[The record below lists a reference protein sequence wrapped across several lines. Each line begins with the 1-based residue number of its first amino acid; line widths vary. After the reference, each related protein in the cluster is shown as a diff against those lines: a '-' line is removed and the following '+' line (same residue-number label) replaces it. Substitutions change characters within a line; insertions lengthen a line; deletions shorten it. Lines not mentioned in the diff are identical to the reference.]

1 MGARDL
7 TFRSDAALAEGE
19 HKTFL
24 EPIVGFEAPITA
36 QEVQSF
42 NMAAISTICGSR
54 EELMATAI
62 GSEPP
67 GHGPMVA
74 PRQSKSAT
82 LVIAT
87 RHEITAAGIEA
98 LLQPVGY
105 RVVARCS
112 SQNELLCSLELC
124 RPDII
129 LLAENI
135 VRQEQG
141 RAALRLQPNN
151 RSFAIIFLL
160 EERDPITAACLLE
173 LDVEGVL
180 LSVACARTLIEC
192 IDAVHEGRRWVDPDL
207 LRHLALAGRPRQM
220 TSTLTLREADIAELV
235 SRGLTNKQIAR
246 ELRLSEGTVKMHLH
260 HVYDKLHLGGRTQLA
275 LSMAVV
281 RPVAR

>member
-1 MGARDL
+1 
-7 TFRSDAALAEGE
+7 
-19 HKTFL
+19 
-24 EPIVGFEAPITA
+24 
-36 QEVQSF
+36 
-42 NMAAISTICGSR
+42 
-54 EELMATAI
+54 MATAI
-62 GSEPP
+62 GHQSDRKESPP
-67 GHGPMVA
+67 DIEGHGPMVV

-98 LLQPVGY
+98 LLQPTGH

-112 SQNELLCSLELC
+112 TQNDLLCSLELC

-129 LLAENI
+129 MLAENI

-141 RAALRLQPNN
+141 RTALRLQANN

-173 LDVEGVL
+173 LDVEGAL
-180 LSVACARTLIEC
+180 LSVACARTVIEC

-207 LRHLALAGRPRQM
+207 LRHLALAGRPRQITSTM
-220 TSTLTLREADIAELV
+220 TSREADIAELV

-260 HVYDKLHLGGRTQLA
+260 HVYEKLHLGGRTQLA

>member
-1 MGARDL
+1 M
-7 TFRSDAALAEGE
+7 T
-19 HKTFL
+19 
-24 EPIVGFEAPITA
+24 
-36 QEVQSF
+36 
-42 NMAAISTICGSR
+42 
-54 EELMATAI
+54 TAI
-62 GSEPP
+62 GHLSDRKESPLDIV

-74 PRQSKSAT
+74 PRQPESAT

-105 RVVARCS
+105 RVVAHCS

-141 RAALRLQPNN
+141 RAALRLQANN